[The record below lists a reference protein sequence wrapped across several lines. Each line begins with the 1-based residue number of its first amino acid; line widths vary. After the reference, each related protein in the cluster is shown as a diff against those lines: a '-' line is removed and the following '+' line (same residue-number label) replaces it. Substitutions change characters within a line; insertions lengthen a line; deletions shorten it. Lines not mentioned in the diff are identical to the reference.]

1 MGDGEEFKTSS
12 RNRQTAILPPF
23 KGGNSSRVDPQRSSY
38 AAKISYFSGELW
50 TVDCGLCSMSA
61 ALATLRLRY
70 RTMTFY
76 CA

>member
-38 AAKISYFSGELW
+38 AAKISYSVVNCGLW
-50 TVDCGLCSMSA
+50 TVDCVACQLHWPLFASG
-61 ALATLRLRY
+61 TGQ
-70 RTMTFY
+70 
-76 CA
+76 